1 MFRRLAFLW
10 AIVLAGGVLVPAA
23 VVDPKQLSDR
33 STNALYNLDFNIA
46 EQGYETL
53 TREYPDNPDY
63 LNALASAIWLRITF
77 DQQKLNLESFSG
89 HVTFGTR
96 ESTDDVNPA
105 DEKRLRDTV
114 NAAIAKADAL
124 LKKNPKDVHARY
136 EKGVAYAT
144 LASFEGTVKR
154 SYVSALGNAKA
165 AKSID
170 QDVLKQDPGF
180 DDARTSIGTYDYI
193 IAALNP
199 IVRLGLSIYGLNTSG
214 KEAGINQLET
224 AAANGKN
231 TSTDAKLILSII
243 YSREKRYDDALR
255 MMTQLHSQ
263 YPRNFLFELAQA
275 STYSKMKHFD
285 EARRVYQGVLLKIQS
300 NKDGYQR
307 VRTEKVYYL
316 LGIDDINSEQF
327 DTAVEDFSRVTAGK
341 NAIPD
346 EKASAHL
353 WIGKIFDSKKDRT
366 RALEQYNA
374 AALLNCSADLKA
386 EALKYKRRPFGE

>member
-1 MFRRLAFLW
+1 MK
-10 AIVLAGGVLVPAA
+10 
-23 VVDPKQLSDR
+23 D
-33 STNALYNLDFNIA
+33 
-46 EQGYETL
+46 
-53 TREYPDNPDY
+53 
-63 LNALASAIWLRITF
+63 
-77 DQQKLNLESFSG
+77 
-89 HVTFGTR
+89 GT
-96 ESTDDVNPA
+96 
-105 DEKRLRDTV
+105 
-114 NAAIAKADAL
+114 
-124 LKKNPKDVHARY
+124 
-136 EKGVAYAT
+136 
-144 LASFEGTVKR
+144 
-154 SYVSALGNAKA
+154 GNA
-165 AKSID
+165 
-170 QDVLKQDPGF
+170 
-180 DDARTSIGTYDYI
+180 
-193 IAALNP
+193 
-199 IVRLGLSIYGLNTSG
+199 G

-341 NAIPD
+341 NSIPD